1 MKSIGRIFEVHT
13 NMFNFSYANKYV
25 IVYENKDFFVC
36 KEFGSTYPRIISK
49 RDCYE
54 YPNQPKI
61 NNNFCTVYIV
71 DREHKMDVSIAHID
85 MFDNELNKLKQQLA
99 NIEKSIKYSENNVER
114 CKREIVDS
122 TENIE
127 SSRKKMRDLTQ
138 RIEELINKQKDNM
151 KEFESFGEE

>member
-36 KEFGSTYPRIISK
+36 KEFGSTYPKIISK
-49 RDCYE
+49 SNCYE

-85 MFDNELNKLKQQLA
+85 MFDNELNKLKQQLT
-99 NIEKSIKYSENNVER
+99 NIEESIEYDKYNIER
-114 CKREIVDS
+114 CKKEIVDS
-122 TENIE
+122 TKNIE
-127 SSRKKMRDLTQ
+127 VSKKKIENLKH
-138 RIEELINKQKDNM
+138 RIEELINKKEEQLKD
-151 KEFESFGEE
+151 FEAFGEE